1 MHKKDKKKVL
11 NILFVPDNQEAPPKN
26 FRIRYSTLN
35 LLLVLFGLFMV
46 SIVFGIITYSQVLQ
60 AALEKND
67 REKELVQ
74 LREQLKMTYA
84 LQAEIDTIKA
94 YREKVRSSLQGYV
107 KFAEKADETVLYPS
121 QSVSNDPKLTSIFKT
136 VPLKTPLNPLAI
148 GLISQEFKMPGH
160 TGIDI
165 VAPVG
170 TPIMVAGDGRV
181 VFSGWTNEGG
191 NTIIVYHRGGYLTY
205 YRHNSRN
212 VVSVNET
219 VEQGNVIAYLG
230 SSGETSS
237 GPHLHYEIWQN
248 GEPINPR
255 QFLLDLNNLGE

>member
-1 MHKKDKKKVL
+1 MHKKDKKKIL

-35 LLLVLFGLFMV
+35 ILIVLFGLFMV
-46 SIVFGIITYSQVLQ
+46 SIVFGIVTYSQVLQ

-67 REKELVQ
+67 REKELTQ
-74 LREQLKMTYA
+74 LREQLKMTYQ
-84 LQAEIDTIKA
+84 LQAEIDTIKV
-94 YREKVRSSLQGYV
+94 YRERVRNSLQGYV
-107 KFAEKADETVLYPS
+107 KFAEKPNETVLYPS
-121 QSVSNDPKLTSIFKT
+121 QIISNEPKLVSIFKST
-136 VPLKTPLNPLAI
+136 PLKSPITPSAVAI
-148 GLISQEFKMPGH
+148 ITQEFKNPGH
-160 TGIDI
+160 IGLDM
-165 VAPVG
+165 VAPIG
-170 TPIMVAGDGRV
+170 TPIMAAGDGNV

-191 NTIIVYHRGGYLTY
+191 NTIVLYHQGGYVTL

-212 VVSVNET
+212 IVLNNQAVK
-219 VEQGNVIAYLG
+219 QGDVIAFLG
-230 SSGETSS
+230 NSGETSS